1 MRKYLTYEKNY
12 IDCIIRF
19 PGDSNRY
26 MRPEIICVFKKNR
39 SSDDVLF
46 IDLTNEDVIKK
57 VPLSR
62 IRAARKYNQLDNE
75 MIKKLTD
82 TYAERQIISKYSNIA
97 SISKIADN
105 DFNLSVSRYVD
116 TFEGEFIQLSDLAN
130 EKEEITSK
138 IKELNKKIDKM
149 MEELD
154 IKF

>member
-1 MRKYLTYEKNY
+1 MVVSISQSFLFKYSLRILRKYLTYEKNY
-12 IDCIIRF
+12 IDCIISV
-19 PGDSNRY
+19 PGDSKRY

-82 TYAERQIISKYSNIA
+82 TYAERQIITKITKYAHHILAKCSGNVI
-97 SISKIADN
+97 
-105 DFNLSVSRYVD
+105 LSPPLRR
-116 TFEGEFIQLSDLAN
+116 LPL
-130 EKEEITSK
+130 
-138 IKELNKKIDKM
+138 
-149 MEELD
+149 
-154 IKF
+154 